1 MYFIVPHLQFYIG
14 FTNFTFNRC
23 GPSRAA
29 IMTGRTNVYNAN
41 ISQKISTF
49 DDDIGYVAGLP
60 IGTQT
65 IAHGFKNYGKS
76 IGVNYTAYYIGK
88 WGLGVRHRQMDR
100 NESLSAGNL
109 RNVNE

>member
-1 MYFIVPHLQFYIG
+1 MISLYFSVVLNTVH
-14 FTNFTFNRC
+14 FTVLIRC

-41 ISQKISTF
+41 VSQKISTF

-65 IAHGFKNYGKS
+65 IANAFKQYGSS
-76 IGVNYTAYYIGK
+76 IGVNYTAHYLGK
-88 WGLGVRHRQMDR
+88 WGIGVRIYMY
-100 NESLSAGNL
+100 
-109 RNVNE
+109 